1 MINFVQQQLD
11 ASNRLFKV
19 MQDDHIERMRDMS
32 MWSETSCSLIK
43 KLAERDKTI
52 EQLRA
57 EIKALKAK

>member
-11 ASNRLFKV
+11 ASNRLFKA
-19 MQDDHIERMRDMS
+19 MQDDHLERIRDMS
-32 MWSETSCSLIK
+32 MWSETSMSLIK